1 LVLSPLVRCQGVFL
15 WVPSEGAVDGTQKA
29 KTELDW
35 DNLPM
40 ERWMNDEFQRLLRA
54 NEDAQT
60 VISGALRTHWGDAGT
75 AWPRECPVIARWS
88 KANRP
93 AGPPKVR
100 L

>member
-1 LVLSPLVRCQGVFL
+1 MVLSPLVRCQGVFL

-54 NEDAQT
+54 NEDVQT
-60 VISGALRTHWGDAGT
+60 VISGALRTIEETQELLDLVSALSS
-75 AWPRECPVIARWS
+75 PLIKSEPPLRD
-88 KANRP
+88 RP
-93 AGPPKVR
+93 KSD
-100 L
+100 